1 MGENLYVSR
10 DYTFDKINDGTK
22 SQTFT
27 TIAQKSAT
35 LLLCR
40 ICFTHR
46 LLLTSLQ
53 TVNIFQFSEKTC
65 LAHISKVVS
74 GNSVASEP
82 ISSTKL
88 MYVCLC
94 VFFGYDFA
102 NGTKLF
108 RSSLVS
114 PWCWLWLSASVYVLR
129 MEHVGVYVYNVYV
142 RVMQIDGF
150 LPTPYTLDPIPFS
163 NKNKIFETKSLPLQL
178 NK

>member
-65 LAHISKVVS
+65 LAHISMVVS

-94 VFFGYDFA
+94 VFFWLRFRKRNKTFSKLISISMMLTLTICLGIRITYGACRCIRVQCICKSHANWWFFA
-102 NGTKLF
+102 NTVHS
-108 RSSLVS
+108 RS
-114 PWCWLWLSASVYVLR
+114 
-129 MEHVGVYVYNVYV
+129 
-142 RVMQIDGF
+142 
-150 LPTPYTLDPIPFS
+150 DPIFKQKQNFR
-163 NKNKIFETKSLPLQL
+163 NKKFASSIE
-178 NK
+178 